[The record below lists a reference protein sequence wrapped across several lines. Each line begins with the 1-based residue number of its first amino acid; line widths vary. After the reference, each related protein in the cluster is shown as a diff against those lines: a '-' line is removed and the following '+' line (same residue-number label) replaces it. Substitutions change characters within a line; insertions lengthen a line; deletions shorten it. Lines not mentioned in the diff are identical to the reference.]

1 MAMYSSQDGSHP
13 SLSEVDAIISLCIK
27 SLDNADQI
35 THHAHAQLVGH
46 VLSSTKIERAAP
58 VPEAPQKTKKDQEL
72 IEDDPPASAHSA
84 TEAAKPLLTPIEMFL
99 HLSNQLNKSN
109 LTRKTH
115 VGIFDFYV
123 AVFVRL
129 GASFLESNFS
139 LIVAHLISEVILS
152 PRNASRYD
160 VLLTRKLVGILI
172 WDLIGAHML
181 SEQGQISAIQELA
194 NTYLKRWPAMMPGQM
209 APSSLVLVVVLK
221 EVAGLLQQLGNAP
234 PPVQVRFSS
243 SYFLLTS
250 LRRTFPYRMLFL
262 SRWSLFSP
270 ILVTVFM

>member
-1 MAMYSSQDGSHP
+1 
-13 SLSEVDAIISLCIK
+13 
-27 SLDNADQI
+27 
-35 THHAHAQLVGH
+35 
-46 VLSSTKIERAAP
+46 
-58 VPEAPQKTKKDQEL
+58 
-72 IEDDPPASAHSA
+72 
-84 TEAAKPLLTPIEMFL
+84 MFL

-243 SYFLLTS
+243 SHFLFTS
-250 LRRTFPYRMLFL
+250 LTRTFPYRMLFL